1 MDEII
6 ADFVTWGPH
15 GLYATAILMLLSV
28 PFSWLYA
35 YTAYIG
41 YKRSGITRPSEE
53 RRRAAIGG
61 ALITAPSIFLWRHV
75 VGADWRQWYQATL
88 DWLWHTTLY
97 PVNVVSAFLT
107 AQMEQA
113 PNIFVR
119 LFWAIVGVFAV
130 PGVMGIGLGIFLWV
144 GIFAGFGIIGVIGA
158 GTIAVFG
165 SVTAAIVSL
174 PGFLLGVPILLYFLF
189 VRLPIQVVYRR
200 AIREGRWPTTRELVK
215 ALRKGTLGKTDWQ
228 SEIMEYKARKFDAG
242 LRAEADDLRRK
253 MRGS

>member
-1 MDEII
+1 MGEII
-6 ADFVTWGPH
+6 ADFLAWGPH

-28 PFSWLYA
+28 PFGWLYA

-41 YKRSGITRPSEE
+41 YKRSGITRPSDE

-61 ALITAPSIFLWRHV
+61 ALIATPSIFLWRHV

-88 DWLWHTTLY
+88 DWLWHTALY

-107 AQMEQA
+107 TQMEQA

-144 GIFAGFGIIGVIGA
+144 GIIAGFGIIGVIGA
-158 GTIAVFG
+158 GTLAVFG
-165 SVTAAIVSL
+165 SLAAAIVSL

-189 VRLPIQVVYRR
+189 VRLPMQVVYTRARR
-200 AIREGRWPTTRELVK
+200 DGRWPTAAELLE
-215 ALRKGTLGKTDWQ
+215 AIRQGTIDKTDWQ
-228 SEIMEYKARKFDAG
+228 SEIMEYKARKFDAT
-242 LRAEADDLRRK
+242 LRGEADSLRRK
-253 MRGS
+253 M